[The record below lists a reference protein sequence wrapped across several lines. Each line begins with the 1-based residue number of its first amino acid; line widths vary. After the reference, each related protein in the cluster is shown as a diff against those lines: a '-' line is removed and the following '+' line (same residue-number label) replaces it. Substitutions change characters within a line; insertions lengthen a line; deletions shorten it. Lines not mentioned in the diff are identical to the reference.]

1 MNGQIYERTRDRVF
15 PLPASSVSRKFN
27 LTGKVACLTKK
38 KLGLWLIHT
47 SKNLPLALLILLS
60 LASVPAYSRSPQ
72 QLAIVPGGL
81 RADATFQNIGVIWE
95 VSGDDN
101 LNSHMT
107 LEFRPQGSAVW
118 QPGAFAM
125 RAYPTILVDG
135 APLGLD
141 YWAAS
146 AMFLQAGQAYELR
159 LTISDPDGGG
169 DVRTITTATRNPL
182 AIDPAGQQRY
192 VIPGNG
198 GGDGGPGNPFQGL
211 QAAADA
217 AQPGDVFH
225 VAAGTYAPF
234 QLLTSGA
241 PGHPISFL
249 ADSPA
254 AVIDGGDTDRG
265 VVTLGE
271 YDQNLSY
278 VILQGFTIQNGLW
291 GVDAQRTQD
300 IAILNNLIQDV
311 DFGVLNRRDGGLEA
325 NQTVCD
331 NTILGRVAWPG
342 TGIPE
347 QRGID
352 LRGTG
357 NVVCYNRVRN
367 FGDCVSVQP
376 FTGPSYGND
385 VFGNDAAY
393 CVDDGIEIDYN
404 QANVRVWRNRV
415 MDARMG
421 VSVQPI
427 RGGPAYILRNEF
439 FNLESNP
446 IKLHNQTTGLFI
458 AHNTGVKLGDG
469 QGDDGAMWRNAVF
482 RDNLFLGTS
491 YAFEFTTV
499 PDEGFRDFD
508 YDAWGTTRADGSPS
522 DPYFKWNNVRY
533 SRLADLQ
540 TLGVELH
547 GVAASFS
554 DLVNAALPASWD
566 QDVPPGNRDL
576 RLAANAPEIDAGVPL
591 PNLDDAFTLSGTP
604 DLGAFEYGLPQP
616 EYGPRPQAP
625 DLSGSAKQASAAALS
640 DGEVV
645 TYTVTIL
652 NRGAALSAPA
662 VLTDTLPASLDY
674 LPGSLSASS
683 GSVDESRAPQLSWT
697 GGLGAGESVTVSYAA
712 RVATSLPKVLTN
724 TAEVSAGAAGTIR
737 RSASLIVN
745 GQQLFLP
752 LLR

>member
-1 MNGQIYERTRDRVF
+1 MK
-15 PLPASSVSRKFN
+15 PLK
-27 LTGKVACLTKK
+27 T
-38 KLGLWLIHT
+38 
-47 SKNLPLALLILLS
+47 LPLALLILFS
-60 LASVPAYSRSPQ
+60 LAAAPPYSHSPQ
-72 QLAIVPGGL
+72 QLAILPGSL
-81 RADATFQNIGVIWE
+81 RAEATFQNIGVLWE

-101 LNSHMT
+101 LNSQMT
-107 LEFRPQGSAVW
+107 LEFRPQGNSVW
-118 QPGAFAM
+118 QPGAPAM
-125 RAYPTILVDG
+125 RAYPTIVVDG

-146 AMFLQAGQAYELR
+146 AMFLEAGQAYELR
-159 LTISDPDGGG
+159 LTLSDPDGGG
-169 DVRTITTATRNPL
+169 EVRTVTTATRSPL
-182 AIDPAGQQRY
+182 VIDPAGRQRY
-192 VIPGNG
+192 VMPGNG
-198 GGDGGPGNPFQGL
+198 GGDGSPGNPFLGL

-234 QLLTSGA
+234 QLLTGGA

-249 ADSPA
+249 ADSQA
-254 AVIDGGDTDRG
+254 AVIDGGNTERG

-271 YDQNLSY
+271 YNQDLSY
-278 VILQGFTIQNGLW
+278 VILQGFTIQNGFW
-291 GVDAQRTQD
+291 GVDAQRTQN
-300 IAILNNLIQDV
+300 IAITNNLIQDV

-331 NTILGRVAWPG
+331 NVILGRVAWPG
-342 TGIPE
+342 SGIPE
-347 QRGID
+347 QRGVD

-376 FTGPSYGND
+376 FTGISYGND

-404 QANVRVWRNRV
+404 QANARVWRNRV

-427 RGGPAYILRNEF
+427 RGGPAYIFRNEF

-458 AHNTGVKLGDG
+458 AHNTGVKLGNG
-469 QGDDGAMWRNAVF
+469 QGDDGAMWRNATF

-540 TLGVELH
+540 AIGVEPH
-547 GVAASFS
+547 GVVASFN
-554 DLVNAALPASWD
+554 DLIDAALPASWD
-566 QDVPPGNRDL
+566 QDAPPGSRDL
-576 RLAANAPEIDAGVPL
+576 RLKGGAPEIDAGLAL

-604 DLGAFEYGLPQP
+604 DLGAFEYGQPQP
-616 EYGPRPQAP
+616 DYGPRSQAP
-625 DLSGSAKQASAAALS
+625 NLSGSAKQASAAALS
-640 DGEVV
+640 AGEAV
-645 TYTVTIL
+645 TYTITIR
-652 NRGAALSAPA
+652 NSGAALSAPA
-662 VLTDTLPASLDY
+662 VLTDTLPAGLDY

-683 GSVDESRAPQLSWT
+683 GSVDESSTPQLSWT
-697 GGLGAGESVTVSYAA
+697 GDLGAGESVTVSYAA
-712 RVATSLPKVLTN
+712 LVATSLPQVLTN
-724 TAEVSAGAAGTIR
+724 TAEVEAGTAGSIK

-745 GQQLFLP
+745 GRQLFLP